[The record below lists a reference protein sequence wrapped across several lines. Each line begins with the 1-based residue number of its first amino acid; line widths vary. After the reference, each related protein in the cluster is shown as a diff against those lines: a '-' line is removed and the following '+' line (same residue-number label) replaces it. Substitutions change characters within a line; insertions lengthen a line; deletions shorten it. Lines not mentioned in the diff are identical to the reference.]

1 MRKASRLRSAQ
12 EARGARGRPLASQ
25 YGSLGDGYG
34 VARERKR
41 QKTYE
46 GISQVPRSL
55 PPLTA
60 LRAFEAAARLQSF
73 TKAARELNVTPAAV
87 SHQIRGLES
96 YLGVTLFRRTTR
108 RLVLTEQGQRAAEYF
123 RDGFER
129 LARGVDLL
137 RAGDGGGV
145 LAVSTTSAFAT
156 RWLVPR
162 LAKFERRCPGLDLRL
177 RVGNQPV
184 DFDQDEVDV
193 AVRIGRGGVDGVIAV
208 PLFGES
214 VAPVA
219 TPGFI
224 RQHGLRKPADLGK
237 VPLLHDD
244 SMRRAGRPG
253 GWPEWLRLAGVRGID
268 TRPGMHF
275 DDGHLALQAAA
286 GGRGVALGR
295 MAYAL
300 DDLTARRLKRP
311 FAPVLELD
319 LKYYLL
325 IPEARAAEPAI
336 ATFRAWVEQEAA
348 QFVPRLR
355 ALSGGRRA

>member
-1 MRKASRLRSAQ
+1 
-12 EARGARGRPLASQ
+12 
-25 YGSLGDGYG
+25 
-34 VARERKR
+34 
-41 QKTYE
+41 
-46 GISQVPRSL
+46 VPRSL

-60 LRAFEAAARLQSF
+60 LRAFEAAARLLSF

-123 RDGFER
+123 REGFER

-137 RAGDGGGV
+137 RADADGGV

-162 LAKFERRCPGLDLRL
+162 LGRFQRRCPGLDLRL
-177 RVGNQPV
+177 KAGAQPV
-184 DFDQDEVDV
+184 DFDHDEVDV
-193 AVRIGRGGVDGVIAV
+193 AIRIGRGGIDGVIAV
-208 PLFGES
+208 PLFGEA
-214 VAPVA
+214 VAPMA
-219 TPGFI
+219 TPAFI
-224 RQHGLRKPADLGK
+224 RQHGVRKPADLGK

-253 GWPEWLRLAGVRGID
+253 AWSEWLRLAGVRGVD

-295 MAYAL
+295 LVYAL
-300 DDLTARRLKRP
+300 DDLTAKRLKRP
-311 FAPVLELD
+311 FQPVLELD

-325 IPEARAAEPAI
+325 VPEARAAEPAI
-336 ATFRAWVEQEAA
+336 AGFRSWIEQEAT
-348 QFVPRLR
+348 QFVSRLR
-355 ALSGGRRA
+355 AISGGARK